1 MVSGDPKGYAM
12 AKELIVNV
20 TAKEKRVAY
29 LQNGVVS
36 ELYYERAKEIDLSGN
51 IYKGKVQ
58 RVLPGMQAAFIEI
71 GLEKAAFLYVS
82 DVGEEVEDVEEE
94 GDEGEEKPKPRRGWR
109 DQQIQNLLKP
119 GQEVLVQIARGPI
132 GTKGARV
139 TSHISLPGRSVVFMP
154 TWYKIGVSR
163 RIGDSEERRRLR
175 SIIRKYATDE
185 GGWIIRTAAEGLTEE
200 QLKVDI
206 EYLTT
211 TWNEIQEKRRNQ
223 PAETLVWG
231 ELDIVLRLLRDLFSF
246 DIERILI
253 DDKEEF
259 DQILS
264 WVRRYIPPLQDK
276 VEFYRGKDPIFDAYG
291 IETEI
296 NRALGSK
303 VWLKSGGYL
312 ILDQTEA
319 LTTID
324 VNTGR
329 FVGRSNLEDTILK
342 TNLEAVEEISYQLRV
357 RNLGGIII
365 LDFIDMERRSSRE
378 KVYSALRRALS
389 KDRAK
394 TTLSRITELGLVEM
408 TRKRVHESLARV
420 LCQPCAFCDG
430 RGYHKSATTLCY
442 ELFRQIQ
449 REAET
454 MEGDRIVVRLHPLV
468 QETLETD
475 ERDGLIE
482 LEKKI
487 YKKIILEPDES
498 LGVEQYDLITGD

>member
-1 MVSGDPKGYAM
+1 M

-20 TAKEKRVAY
+20 TSKEKRVAY
-29 LQNGVVS
+29 LQNNTVAEV
-36 ELYYERAKEIDLSGN
+36 YYERAKEIDYAGN

-82 DVGEEVEDVEEE
+82 DVGEEMSDLAEDADDAEEQ
-94 GDEGEEKPKPRRGWR
+94 DRKTRKGWR
-109 DQQIQNLLKP
+109 EQQIQDLLKP
-119 GQEVLVQIARGPI
+119 GQELLVQIARGPI

-139 TSHISLPGRSVVFMP
+139 TSHISIPGRSVVFMP

-163 RIGDSEERRRLR
+163 RIAYDEERRRLK
-175 SIIRKYATDE
+175 SIVRKYAPPE
-185 GGWIIRTAAEGLTEE
+185 GGWIVRTAAEGLTEE
-200 QLKVDI
+200 QIKTDV

-211 TWNEIQEKRRNQ
+211 TWQEILEKRKTQ
-223 PAETLVWG
+223 PPASLVMS
-231 ELDIVLRLLRDLFSF
+231 ELDIVLRLLRDLFSY

-259 DQILS
+259 ENILS
-264 WVRRYIPPLQDK
+264 WVRRYLPKLEAK

-291 IETEI
+291 IESEI

-312 ILDQTEA
+312 IIDQTEA

-342 TNLEAVEEISYQLRV
+342 TNLEAVEEIAYQLRI
-357 RNLGGIII
+357 RNLGGIVI

-378 KVYSALRRALS
+378 KVYSALRKALS
-389 KDRAK
+389 RDRAK

-408 TRKRVHESLARV
+408 TRKRTNESLARV
-420 LCQPCAFCDG
+420 LCEDCSFCEG

-442 ELFRQIQ
+442 EIFRQIQ
-449 REAET
+449 REAADMT
-454 MEGDRIVVRLHPLV
+454 GHRLTVAVHPLV
-468 QETLETD
+468 YNALQEE
-475 ERDGLIE
+475 EQDGLIE
-482 LEKKI
+482 LEKKL
-487 YKKIILEPDES
+487 YKKIVINSDDHLN
-498 LGVEQYDLITGD
+498 VEQYDIIESEE

>member
-1 MVSGDPKGYAM
+1 M
-12 AKELIVNV
+12 AKELIVSV
-20 TAKEKRVAY
+20 TSKEKRVAY
-29 LQNGVVS
+29 LQDSVVS
-36 ELYYERAKEIDLSGN
+36 EVYYERAREVDYAGN

-58 RVLPGMQAAFIEI
+58 RVLPGMQAAFVEI

-82 DVGEEVEDVEEE
+82 DVGDEIADIADDSE
-94 GDEGEEKPKPRRGWR
+94 EGEEKETRARRGWQR
-109 DQQIQNLLKP
+109 QEIQDLLRP
-119 GQEVLVQIARGPI
+119 GQEIIVQIARGPI

-163 RIGDSEERRRLR
+163 RIADDEERRRLR
-175 SIIRKYATDE
+175 SIIRRNAPDY
-185 GGWIIRTAAEGLTEE
+185 GGWIVRTAAEGLTDE
-200 QLKVDI
+200 QIETDI
-206 EYLTT
+206 EYLLEL
-211 TWNEIQEKRRNQ
+211 WNEILEKKKSQ
-223 PAETLVWG
+223 PPANLIKS
-231 ELDIVLRLLRDLFSF
+231 ELDIVLRLLRDLFSYE
-246 DIERILI
+246 IERILI

-259 DQILS
+259 EKILS
-264 WVRRYIPPLQDK
+264 WVRRYMPLLAER
-276 VEFYRGKDPIFDAYG
+276 VEFYRGKEPIFDAYG
-291 IETEI
+291 IESEI

-312 ILDQTEA
+312 IIDQTEA

-342 TNLEAVEEISYQLRV
+342 TNVEAVKEIGYQLRL

-378 KVYSALRRALS
+378 KVYNALRRTLG

-408 TRKRVHESLARV
+408 TRKRTNESLARV
-420 LCQPCAFCDG
+420 LCKPCEFCDG

-442 ELFRQIQ
+442 EIFRQIQ
-449 REAET
+449 REAEGI
-454 MEGDRIVVRLHPLV
+454 EESRILVLVHPIVYDALNGEE
-468 QETLETD
+468 Q
-475 ERDGLIE
+475 DGLIE

-487 YKKIILEPDES
+487 YKKIIVKPDET
-498 LGVEQYDLITGD
+498 LNVEQYDILEEQG